1 MPEPSEREAFRNLLI
16 DYWAIRT
23 AEKLGDVSLP
33 DAEMLEKY
41 REIATAQA
49 DKVLQS
55 YEREL
60 QVDKLTESVI
70 ERLRDDL
77 VPRSRVA
84 RLIEVAIN
92 VSALVIGGLI
102 GLSQFIFDPQANAK
116 QISAVYYA
124 LMLIVILQLIG
135 NLYLK
140 FFDKK
145 R

>member
-60 QVDKLTESVI
+60 QVDKLTDSVI

-77 VPRSRVA
+77 VPRSRAA

-92 VSALVIGGLI
+92 VSALVIGSLI

-116 QISAVYYA
+116 QIAAVYYA
-124 LMLIVILQLIG
+124 LMLIVVLQLIG

>member
-60 QVDKLTESVI
+60 QVDKLTDSVI

-77 VPRSRVA
+77 VPRSRAA

-92 VSALVIGGLI
+92 VSALVIGGAYRPI
-102 GLSQFIFDPQANAK
+102 SIYFRSAGECQANISCLLCADVHSNLAVDWQFVP
-116 QISAVYYA
+116 QI
-124 LMLIVILQLIG
+124 L
-135 NLYLK
+135 
-140 FFDKK
+140 

>member
-16 DYWAIRT
+16 DYWAIRA
-23 AEKLGDVSLP
+23 AETLGDVALP

-41 REIATAQA
+41 REIAAAQA

-60 QVDKLTESVI
+60 QVDKLADSVI

-77 VPRSRVA
+77 VPRSRAA

-102 GLSQFIFDPQANAK
+102 GLSQFIFDPVANAK

-124 LMLIVILQLIG
+124 LMFIVILQLLG

-140 FFDKK
+140 FFDRK